1 MITLTFQVTGQPKGQ
16 PRPRAFARK
25 MGNVHVAR
33 FYDSDVADE
42 WKSAVQIVVR
52 DAATVHKWPLTL
64 GPVSISMCFSLPRPK
79 SHTGAKGLKP
89 SAPVHHSGKPDAD
102 NLAKLVM
109 DQITKSGKIWRDD
122 SQVVTLIVHKL
133 WASGNESG
141 CAVLISAEGIS
152 VYSGGENKA

>member
-1 MITLTFQVTGQPKGQ
+1 MSTLAFTITGDPKGQ

-42 WKSAVQIVVR
+42 WKRAVQIVVL
-52 DAATVHKWPLTL
+52 DASIVHKWPLTL
-64 GPVSISMCFSLPRPK
+64 GPVAISLCFSLPRPK
-79 SHTGAKGLKP
+79 SHFGAKGLKP

-109 DQITKSGKIWRDD
+109 DQITKSGRIWRDD
-122 SQVVTLIVHKL
+122 SQVVSLRVEKL

-141 CAVLISAEGIS
+141 CSVLIALAGI
-152 VYSGGENKA
+152 

>member
-1 MITLTFQVTGQPKGQ
+1 MSTLAFTVAGEPKGQ

-25 MGNVHVAR
+25 MGSIHVAR

-42 WKSAVQIVVR
+42 WKRAVQIVVL
-52 DAATVHKWPLTL
+52 DASIVHKWPLTL
-64 GPVSISMCFSLPRPK
+64 GPVAISMCFSLPRPK
-79 SHTGAKGLKP
+79 SHFGAKGLKA

-109 DQITKSGKIWRDD
+109 DQITKSGKVWRDD
-122 SQVVTLIVHKL
+122 SQVVSLRVEKL

-141 CAVLISAEGIS
+141 CSVLIALAGI
-152 VYSGGENKA
+152 

>member
-1 MITLTFQVTGQPKGQ
+1 MSTLAFTITGDPKGQ

-42 WKSAVQIVVR
+42 WKRAVQIVVL
-52 DAATVHKWPLTL
+52 DASIVHKWPLTL
-64 GPVSISMCFSLPRPK
+64 GPVAISMCFSLPRPK
-79 SHTGAKGLKP
+79 SHFGAKGLKP
-89 SAPVHHSGKPDAD
+89 SAPVHHSGKPDTD

-109 DQITKSGKIWRDD
+109 DQITKSGRIWKDD
-122 SQVVTLIVHKL
+122 SQVVSLTVHKL

-141 CAVLISAEGIS
+141 CSVLIALAGI
-152 VYSGGENKA
+152 

>member
-1 MITLTFQVTGQPKGQ
+1 MSTLTFQVTGEPKGQ

-25 MGNVHVAR
+25 MGSVHVAR

-42 WKSAVQIVVR
+42 WKRAVQIVVL
-52 DAATVHKWPLTL
+52 DAAIVHKWPLTL
-64 GPVSISMCFSLPRPK
+64 GPVAISMCFSLPRPK
-79 SHTGAKGLKP
+79 SHFGAKGLKP

-109 DQITKSGKIWRDD
+109 DQITKSGKVWRDD
-122 SQVVTLIVHKL
+122 SQVVSLTVHKF

-141 CAVLISAEGIS
+141 CSVLIAEAGI
-152 VYSGGENKA
+152 

>member
-1 MITLTFQVTGQPKGQ
+1 MSTLAFQVTGEPKGQ

-25 MGNVHVAR
+25 MGAVHVAR

-42 WKSAVQIVVR
+42 WKRAVQIVVL
-52 DAATVHKWPLTL
+52 DASIVHKWPLTL
-64 GPVSISMCFSLPRPK
+64 GPVAISMCFSLPRPK
-79 SHTGAKGLKP
+79 SHFGAKGLKA

-109 DQITKSGKIWRDD
+109 DQITKSGKVWRDD
-122 SQVVTLIVHKL
+122 SQVVSLTAHKV

-141 CAVLISAEGIS
+141 CSVLIAEAGI
-152 VYSGGENKA
+152 

>member
-1 MITLTFQVTGQPKGQ
+1 MSTLTFQVTGDPKGQ

-25 MGNVHVAR
+25 MGSVHVAR

-42 WKSAVQIVVR
+42 WKRAVQIVVL
-52 DAATVHKWPLTL
+52 DAAIVQKWPLTI
-64 GPVSISMCFSLPRPK
+64 GPVAISMCFSLPRPK
-79 SHTGAKGLKP
+79 SHFGAKGLKP

-109 DQITKSGKIWRDD
+109 DQITKSGKVWRDD
-122 SQVVTLIVHKL
+122 SQVVSLTAHKL

-141 CAVLISAEGIS
+141 CSVLIAEAGI
-152 VYSGGENKA
+152 

>member
-1 MITLTFQVTGQPKGQ
+1 MSTLTLQVTGEPKGQ

-42 WKSAVQIVVR
+42 WKRAVQIVVL
-52 DAATVHKWPLTL
+52 DASIVHKWPLTL
-64 GPVSISMCFSLPRPK
+64 GPVAISMCFSLPRPK
-79 SHTGAKGLKP
+79 SHFGAKGLKA
-89 SAPVHHSGKPDAD
+89 SAPVHHSGKPDVD

-109 DQITKSGKIWRDD
+109 DQITRSGKVWRDD
-122 SQVVTLIVHKL
+122 SQVVSLRVEKL

-141 CAVLISAEGIS
+141 CSVLIALAGI
-152 VYSGGENKA
+152 